1 MDRWR
6 ALARREGIAVSIV
19 LIIAL
24 VLAIG
29 SAAFLGLTSSDL
41 NQARRDAEGTRA
53 FYVAQAGIDKGI
65 AQLKVLYSKGLGHTA
80 EELEAITPPPYGGFT
95 FDEFTVAMD
104 GEPYS
109 GVLECGTFKGL
120 RGQIQKIKI
129 TSVVSSPYFNNLKA
143 GISQEVE
150 AQFIPVF
157 QFAIFYN
164 SDDLE
169 ILPGAAMTVLG
180 PAHCNKDI
188 YMAAEPSASLSFDS
202 IVTCVGNIYHQR
214 KDSDRLLSGP
224 VQIKD
229 DDAVYQPMLNQDGT
243 WLDSNHPDWTVESQ
257 NRWDGNVASA
267 AQHVSPLRL
276 PLATPEQPREL
287 IERGDSSD
295 TAQEKTLK
303 YYYRADL
310 KIINGNAYD
319 KSGNPV
325 DLSYPDPVVPGNVLN
340 PVSKK
345 TFYNYR
351 EGKTISVT
359 EVDVA
364 KLRASGKSPTNGIL
378 YVSDH
383 RSDSSKQ
390 DAVRLVNGKELPT
403 RGLTVATDNPLYI
416 WGDYNTVN
424 KRPASVAC
432 DAMDILSN
440 NWKDENS
447 QKSLDYRVASNT
459 QVNAAIVAGNTV
471 TSPGDYN
478 GGVEN
483 MPRFLEKWTGK
494 TLKYRGSLVSA
505 WVSQIATGHWVYG
518 APYYTA
524 PNRDWSYDTDLSDP
538 TKAPP
543 GEPSVFTVEV
553 ARWQYK

>member
-1 MDRWR
+1 MNHRHR
-6 ALARREGIAVSIV
+6 IARQEGIALAVV
-19 LIIAL
+19 LVLAL

-29 SAAFLGLTSSDL
+29 SAAFLDLTSSDL
-41 NQARRDAEGTRA
+41 QQARRDAEATRA
-53 FYVAQAGIDKGI
+53 FYVAQAGIDKAV
-65 AQLKVLYSKGLGHTA
+65 AQLKVLYSRGQGHTE
-80 EELEAITPPPYGGFT
+80 EELAAITPPAYEGFT
-95 FDEFTVAMD
+95 FDEFGVTRD
-104 GEPYS
+104 GAPYYS
-109 GVLECGTFKGL
+109 MLEWGTFKGL
-120 RGQIQKIKI
+120 GGQIQKIKI
-129 TSVVSSPYFNNLKA
+129 ASGVSSAHFHNLRVA
-143 GISQEVE
+143 ISQEVQ

-169 ILPGAAMTVLG
+169 ILPGAPMSVLG

-202 IVTCVGNIYHQR
+202 IVTCVGNIYHRR
-214 KDSDRLLSGP
+214 KDSERLLAGP

-229 DDAVYQPMLNQDGT
+229 GEGTYQTMLNQDGT
-243 WLDSNHPDWTVESQ
+243 WLDSSHPDWTLESQ
-257 NRWDGNVASA
+257 NRWDGKVATA
-267 AQHVSPLRL
+267 AHHVSPLRL

-287 IERGDSSD
+287 IERRDPSDSP
-295 TAQEKTLK
+295 EERGLK
-303 YYYRADL
+303 YGYRADL
-310 KIINGNAYD
+310 SIIDGNAYD

-325 DLSYPDPVVPGNVLN
+325 DLTYPDPNIPGNRLN
-340 PVSKK
+340 PISTK

-351 EGKTISVT
+351 EGKTVSVT

-364 KLRASGKSPTNGIL
+364 KLRASGKSPANGIL

-383 RSDSSKQ
+383 RSSSSKQ
-390 DAVRLVNGKELPT
+390 DGVRLVNGKELPS
-403 RGLTVATDNPLYI
+403 RGLTVATDNPLYM

-424 KRPASVAC
+424 KKPASVAC
-432 DAMDILSN
+432 DAVNILSN

-447 QKSLDYRVASNT
+447 QKSLDNRVASNT
-459 QVNAAIVAGNTV
+459 TVNAAIVAGNTV

-494 TLKYRGSLVSA
+494 TLTYRGSLVAA
-505 WVSQIATGHWVYG
+505 WVSQIATGHWLYG
-518 APYYTA
+518 APHYTA
-524 PNRDWSYDTDLSDP
+524 PNRDWSYDNDLSDP

-543 GEPSVFTVEV
+543 GEPSVFTIEV
-553 ARWQYK
+553 AHWQYE